1 MIEPVAVF
9 ILAFLS
15 SAHCIG
21 MCGGFAAA
29 IGATNDRVGPL
40 LVRQAVYSVGRCLT
54 YAFLGACA
62 GFAGLYFSRFDGA
75 LVTAQQL
82 FSILAGVVMVVV
94 GASVLGLFRWRRQPG
109 PGPVA
114 QLFAPL
120 FRQLLNARG
129 GLGYFVAGLANGFL
143 PCGLVY
149 AFLAMAVT
157 TQHVGKG
164 AVVMLA
170 FGLGT
175 VPAMLAIGCGAT
187 LLSHTARLRVYR
199 LAACFVL
206 VAGVAT
212 IYRAFPLGRRAD
224 CCDQELSPAAAAPT
238 AIS

>member
-1 MIEPVAVF
+1 MVEPLAVF
-9 ILAFLS
+9 VLAFLS

-29 IGATNDRVGPL
+29 IGATQQRVAPL
-40 LVRQAVYSVGRCLT
+40 LIRQLVYSVGRCLT

-62 GFAGLYFSRFDGA
+62 GFAGLYFSRFDNA
-75 LVTAQQL
+75 LVTAQQV

-94 GASVLGLFRWRRQPG
+94 GGSVLGLFRWRRKQG
-109 PGPVA
+109 PGVIG
-114 QLFAPL
+114 QLFAPM

-149 AFLAMAVT
+149 AFLAIAVT
-157 TQHVGKG
+157 TQHVGQG
-164 AVVMLA
+164 AVIMLA

-175 VPAMLAIGCGAT
+175 VPAMLAIGCGAN

-206 VAGVAT
+206 IAGAAT
-212 IYRAFPLGRRAD
+212 IYRAFPLGRRAT
-224 CCDQELSPAAAAPT
+224 CCDQDAPT
-238 AIS
+238 ITLPPATS